1 MRYGRYQDTTIF
13 DLPLGVYDRT
23 SSFSN
28 ICVVPFPCLFVD
40 RFSYRADY
48 FERVKLITRDG
59 LESMSHECTD
69 RGRSS
74 IKLIYLI
81 FVHDLP
87 ESSGIGPGGNSFKH
101 KRGGSRQKWTIYD
114 IRMTCDPTDISCAPV
129 NIFRFILE
137 YI

>member
-13 DLPLGVYDRT
+13 GLPPGVYDRT

-28 ICVVPFPCLFVD
+28 IGVVPFPCFFVD

-48 FERVKLITRDG
+48 FDRVKWIARDW

-74 IKLIYLI
+74 IMLFYLI
-81 FVHDLP
+81 SVHDLP
-87 ESSGIGPGGNSFKH
+87 ESSGIGLCENSFKH
-101 KRGGSRQKWTIYD
+101 KRGGSRQ
-114 IRMTCDPTDISCAPV
+114 
-129 NIFRFILE
+129 
-137 YI
+137 